1 MGRSYESSGTRIS
14 TTSPAVVTDG
24 GPTEDGD
31 EPGIDAPRPVL
42 HVAAM
47 HTAPVIGII
56 MGSASDWPAME
67 HAARTL
73 RDFGIPW
80 EAQVISAHRAPG
92 KLVAYAGGARA
103 QGLKCLI
110 AGAGCAAHLAGVTAA
125 LTDLPVLGV
134 PMEAGA
140 LKGMDALLA
149 TVQMPGGIPVATFA
163 IGKAGAINAALFAVA
178 MLANNDAG
186 LAAKLAEFRKKQTAA
201 VESATLPPLDPI
213 D

>member
-1 MGRSYESSGTRIS
+1 MGRSYESSGTMVR
-14 TTSPAVVTDG
+14 TTSPAVVIDG

-31 EPGIDAPRPVL
+31 EPGIDAPRPGL

-110 AGAGCAAHLAGVTAA
+110 AGAGCAA
-125 LTDLPVLGV
+125 
-134 PMEAGA
+134 
-140 LKGMDALLA
+140 
-149 TVQMPGGIPVATFA
+149 
-163 IGKAGAINAALFAVA
+163 
-178 MLANNDAG
+178 
-186 LAAKLAEFRKKQTAA
+186 
-201 VESATLPPLDPI
+201 
-213 D
+213 